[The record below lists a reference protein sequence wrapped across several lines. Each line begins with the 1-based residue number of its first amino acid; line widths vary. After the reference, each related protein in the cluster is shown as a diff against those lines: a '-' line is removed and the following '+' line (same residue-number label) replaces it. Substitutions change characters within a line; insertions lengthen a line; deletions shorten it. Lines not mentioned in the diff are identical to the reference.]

1 MRITRHAKIR
11 VLVLRRTV
19 TRTRIDLVMITS
31 LSAFDL
37 AFRPTFQKARSDKA
51 YTYCLGEM
59 SLFAGRSLIF

>member
-19 TRTRIDLVMITS
+19 TRTRIDLVTS

-37 AFRPTFQKARSDKA
+37 AFRPTFQKARNKA
-51 YTYCLGEM
+51 YTYCLEEM